1 MVNQS
6 LVLRI
11 NICGKNPHLRQA
23 AETLAAILID
33 NNKMINKIILFIT
46 ISVLLSACTVSQ
58 KTGKLTSA
66 SYDSTISLTQVETP
80 INNEDGPPFTD
91 TCLCSFDYIGK
102 IRTGTKRFDLILAG
116 KGWNPS
122 FYSCSWTWG
131 ELIYNE
137 FPPDSMVTDFRIH
150 LVDIDKLDKN
160 TDSTF
165 LTTEQFNENL
175 IATYSKTG
183 NNEYMTVK
191 FDPNKTGKYPKPKQW
206 TEE

>member
-1 MVNQS
+1 
-6 LVLRI
+6 
-11 NICGKNPHLRQA
+11 
-23 AETLAAILID
+23 
-33 NNKMINKIILFIT
+33 MINKIILFIT
-46 ISVLLSACTVSQ
+46 TLVLLSACTYSP
-58 KTGKLTSA
+58 KTDKQTS
-66 SYDSTISLTQVETP
+66 SSHDSTISLTQVVTL
-80 INNEDGPPFTD
+80 INNEDVPPFTD

-131 ELIYNE
+131 ELINNE

-160 TDSTF
+160 IDSTF
-165 LTTEQFNENL
+165 LTTKQFNENL
-175 IATYSKTG
+175 IVTYSKTG
-183 NNEYMTVK
+183 KNEHMTCK

-206 TEE
+206 TQE